1 MREKFCT
8 FLPLATRDKRKMG
21 QRFLFSAF
29 PKGEKGK
36 VLTRKIAEKAENKRL
51 KFFLNN
57 YTISAISIGFALRRI
72 VHAKAPS
79 SPRKEG
85 RINWKGLKLFSQA
98 HSLRPLRLCV
108 R

>member
-1 MREKFCT
+1 MREKSCT
-8 FLPLATRDKRKMG
+8 FLPLATRDKGKVG
-21 QRFLFSAF
+21 QGFLFSAF

-36 VLTRKIAEKAENKRL
+36 VLPRKIAEKAEKKGL

-85 RINWKGLKLFSQA
+85 CIS
-98 HSLRPLRLCV
+98 
-108 R
+108 